1 VSEAVKTAAEI
12 AESLGRNPSTV
23 TRLIRKYAIPRE
35 DGGYRVKLVME
46 AMAKAAQADL
56 RAPLPEGDPRRR
68 KIELENRV
76 LEIKIAES
84 EGALVD
90 AEKVEHE
97 AQRIGAA
104 IKNDLLALPQALAGR
119 LAGQTEPAKISEILD
134 SALRDCLRHLADTIC
149 NTPAE

>member
-1 VSEAVKTAAEI
+1 M
-12 AESLGRNPSTV
+12 
-23 TRLIRKYAIPRE
+23 
-35 DGGYRVKLVME
+35 D